1 MILGWKVKSFKTMLE
16 LETFINKNDIT
27 VYSMIYDDKENI
39 FLIKYTE

>member
-16 LETFINKNDIT
+16 LENFINKNDIT

-39 FLIKYTE
+39 FVIKYME